1 MSSKTSKK
9 KATPK
14 GGAVAV
20 PYQKASARVAA
31 PPPKPVR
38 GTWLTVAIVIM
49 AIHGVFDTVALL
61 LIRKSE
67 FYNPP
72 VWLWILAFAIGIAT
86 VASAVA
92 LWYWKRWGLYLYA
105 AASLASIIVGA
116 VVFPNFGVAFYNV
129 IPVAILGWIL
139 NSQKKMQ
146 YLK

>member
-1 MSSKTSKK
+1 MSSKSSKK
-9 KATPK
+9 KSGQK
-14 GGAVAV
+14 GGAVSV
-20 PYQKASARVAA
+20 PYQKAAARPA
-31 PPPKPVR
+31 PVVKPQR
-38 GTWLTVAIVIM
+38 GTWLTIAIVLI

-72 VWLWILAFAIGIAT
+72 PWLWVLAFAIGLAT
-86 VASAVA
+86 LAAAVA
-92 LWYWKRWGLYLYA
+92 LWYWKRWGLYLYL
-105 AASLASIIVGA
+105 AASVASIVVG
-116 VVFPNFGVAFYNV
+116 VIVFPVFGIAFYNL